1 MLNQDLQVYDVR
13 KTGATIQVRGENL
26 VTLDASDGSAMPE
39 KLAEDALKML
49 RLSLYRYVL
58 NGTL

>member
-1 MLNQDLQVYDVR
+1 MVQVYDVR
-13 KTGATIQVRGENL
+13 KLGSAIQIRGEHL
-26 VTLDASDGSAMPE
+26 VTLETGDGTLPPE
-39 KLAEDALKML
+39 KLADDACKML